1 MAWLRLVPRRAL
13 RAPPRAQVLNVA
25 ESYGLKNVTH
35 YEDYATMHATINPF
49 RQAQK
54 SGTSHTA
61 VANSSVASLASAD
74 VQDKD
79 PFAAILVMCDPY
91 AWFEALQVCVDV
103 LCSPTPIQLEF
114 DPAAPYMPV
123 HFSNPDVLW
132 KTQHPYTA
140 RPPPRLLSTAH
151 VRIRFRQAHLNSSS
165 AALCH
170 CSWARFGQ
178 GAFKIA
184 LRALYATKLRHLRVP
199 EETHDERI
207 ASSFKQWGKPTDS
220 TFRFLEA
227 RLRSLAPDSAQ
238 QPKAERF
245 YMIGDNPA
253 SDMEGV
259 RRANIFHRT
268 AALPEALRV
277 GRGA

>member
-1 MAWLRLVPRRAL
+1 
-13 RAPPRAQVLNVA
+13 
-25 ESYGLKNVTH
+25 
-35 YEDYATMHATINPF
+35 
-49 RQAQK
+49 
-54 SGTSHTA
+54 
-61 VANSSVASLASAD
+61 
-74 VQDKD
+74 
-79 PFAAILVMCDPY
+79 
-91 AWFEALQVCVDV
+91 
-103 LCSPTPIQLEF
+103 
-114 DPAAPYMPV
+114 MPV

-268 AALPEALRV
+268 AALPEKSTSWAGILVRTGV
-277 GRGA
+277 FKDGDETNLAEVVTDGVAGAVEYVLKKEGKA